1 MFERCEKGSDLKII
15 DFGLSKLLKEETSE
29 TVGSNNNNKSQNPK
43 QLKKMGTQAGTP
55 QYISPE
61 VLGGN
66 YGVECDLW
74 SAGCILYVLLCGY
87 APFNGDDDV

>member
-1 MFERCEKGSDLKII
+1 LKII
-15 DFGLSKLLKEETSE
+15 DFGISKLLKEETSE
-29 TVGSNNNNKSQNPK
+29 TVGKSQNPK

-55 QYISPE
+55 QYTSPE

-66 YGVECDLW
+66 YGIECDLW

-87 APFNGDDDV
+87 VPFYGDDDA